1 MYMKNVMM
9 RGVGHSAGEERQGPS
24 CRAGGGLPTQ
34 EQMREEATIKR
45 ALLSEWRN
53 NERHAHGE
61 AASMVHGAKHVLRP

>member
-34 EQMREEATIKR
+34 EQMREEAEKR
-45 ALLSEWRN
+45 Q
-53 NERHAHGE
+53 
-61 AASMVHGAKHVLRP
+61 AAEEQKQSVLAAVMDPQAKARRRAWIRPVH